1 MKELLEKRDGVLYGF
16 YLFFC
21 EASMKYEKG
30 AAAKLDLVLQL
41 LLFVQERKRLEIIL
55 IPIRSLV

>member
-1 MKELLEKRDGVLYGF
+1 MRKEMEYYTGSIS
-16 YLFFC
+16 FFG
-21 EASMKYEKG
+21 ETSMKYEKG

>member
-1 MKELLEKRDGVLYGF
+1 MEYYTGSIS
-16 YLFFC
+16 FFG
-21 EASMKYEKG
+21 EGSMKYEKG